1 MRQEPIC
8 DYEWSMFWLV
18 PIKTRSF
25 KTVREIR
32 VYLWCSWD
40 WLHGRWR
47 RHVFM
52 FPRFTCVSDIVCRPS
67 CWSVRTQLSWPGPP
81 PSSTITRPVIGPLFL
96 SFITHRWL
104 RHKTDSEMPRA
115 APTASY
121 YIYSSTLRYR
131 WDYTESRTKAYTNST
146 TRRYSVVVSFRPI
159 SPLLVWSARVLGEL
173 KADFGILGAIF
184 IYYCFRFDP
193 LSSFFTVRGHS
204 KTNYKL
210 GFD

>member
-1 MRQEPIC
+1 MRQEPSC

-18 PIKTRSF
+18 PIKTRNF

-81 PSSTITRPVIGPLFL
+81 PSTTITRPVIGPLFL

-121 YIYSSTLRYR
+121 YINTLRLYVIAEIIQNLER
-131 WDYTESRTKAYTNST
+131 KRI
-146 TRRYSVVVSFRPI
+146 PI
-159 SPLLVWSARVLGEL
+159 ALLEDIQWLLVFV
-173 KADFGILGAIF
+173 
-184 IYYCFRFDP
+184 P
-193 LSSFFTVRGHS
+193 
-204 KTNYKL
+204 
-210 GFD
+210 